1 MLVPVTEAHIFQP
14 FVSDLQAPLLLW
26 VPRLFIHW
34 FPISLPK
41 HLDYPSSTPG
51 HGRPLAFSQAMHLA
65 LCTLH
70 QCNIFTSV
78 PIWAECQ
85 LQLGTLLE
93 TPLLTSLLELGRH
106 SSVPPHFTPQERG
119 QLPQWFLSYPP
130 ASASVLLPMLY
141 RSGKAGASGPSRHQQ
156 KSLSVSVAARGNCF
170 ASPRLLIIGTL
181 KQQELG
187 FTEDESTVT

>member
-1 MLVPVTEAHIFQP
+1 MQGPRRPAAVSLRGEAWWAAVYGVQQSWIQLKRLSSSSNP
-14 FVSDLQAPLLLW
+14 QAM
-26 VPRLFIHW
+26 
-34 FPISLPK
+34 
-41 HLDYPSSTPG
+41 G
-51 HGRPLAFSQAMHLA
+51 GPLAFSQAIHLA

-93 TPLLTSLLELGRH
+93 TPLLTSLPELGRH
-106 SSVPPHFTPQERG
+106 SSVPPHFTPQEWG

-156 KSLSVSVAARGNCF
+156 IPSLWVIPVHQPQ
-170 ASPRLLIIGTL
+170 ASCIPHRTWTGDLFHI
-181 KQQELG
+181 
-187 FTEDESTVT
+187 

>member
-1 MLVPVTEAHIFQP
+1 M
-14 FVSDLQAPLLLW
+14 
-26 VPRLFIHW
+26 
-34 FPISLPK
+34 
-41 HLDYPSSTPG
+41 G
-51 HGRPLAFSQAMHLA
+51 GPLAFSQAIHLA

-93 TPLLTSLLELGRH
+93 TPLLTSLPELGRH
-106 SSVPPHFTPQERG
+106 SSVPPHFTPQEWG
-119 QLPQWFLSYPP
+119 QLPQWFLSYPA

-156 KSLSVSVAARGNCF
+156 KGLSVSVAARGNCF

-181 KQQELG
+181 KQQDLLKMKVQWPKLWQYHLLCVSIEGTL
-187 FTEDESTVT
+187 FLLESDNTYQSGYPSSMFGAANIECVL